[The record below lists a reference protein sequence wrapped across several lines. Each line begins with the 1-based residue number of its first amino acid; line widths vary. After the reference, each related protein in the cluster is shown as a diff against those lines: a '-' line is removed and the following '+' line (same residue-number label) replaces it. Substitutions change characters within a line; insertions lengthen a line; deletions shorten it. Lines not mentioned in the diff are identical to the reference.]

1 MNKELFYIE
10 TVNND
15 NVILSGYYSGKRH
28 NKCILYIPGLGSS
41 YESSNIAKNIFKYSN
56 NYDFLCGLN
65 QGSGIITELFINDNF
80 KSIKNGGAAYED
92 YNNWFSDIDA
102 WISYLDDYDNIIVVA
117 HSLGCNK
124 IIDYL
129 NKKVNSKILRLILLS
144 PQDISYLVRLNKHSG
159 MLDEALKN
167 KDNKQNKLLSSLF
180 LGFCY
185 LSINTFLDFYYND
198 IINNIPYLSTNN
210 FDLIKNINCDID
222 IIIGSNDKLENIIDN
237 LEKMCVE
244 CNINLYVIKDAD
256 HNYRNKEKELIDL
269 INNINDINT

>member
-1 MNKELFYIE
+1 MNKELFYVE

-15 NVILSGYYSGKRH
+15 SVILSGYYSGKRH
-28 NKCILYIPGLGSS
+28 NKCILYIPGLGAS

-65 QGSGIITELFINDNF
+65 QGSGIITELLTNDGFN
-80 KSIKNGGAAYED
+80 SIKNGGAVYED

-129 NKKVNSKILRLILLS
+129 NKKANSKILRLILLS
-144 PQDISYLVRLNKHSG
+144 PQDISYLVRSNKHSG

-185 LSINTFLDFYYND
+185 LSTNTFLDFYYND
-198 IINNIPYLSTNN
+198 NINNIPYLSTNN